1 MAHKIMIVGYGS
13 TGKYVLDMLT
23 RLPVLGD
30 SDVLL
35 CYFKSPKRRSRKKDQ
50 FDLGFCRYFGRIP
63 QG

>member
-30 SDVLL
+30 CDYYVISRA
-35 CYFKSPKRRSRKKDQ
+35 PKEEAEKKDQ